1 MATTIKIK
9 SSSVEGRAP
18 SSLSPAEL
26 AVNLKDR
33 KLFTADGDGVVFE
46 LGGAVT
52 SVNGQAGDVTLALND
67 LTDVEVGG
75 VTNNQVLA
83 YSGGNW
89 VPVSAASLSVDVD
102 LGYTAAADKGTITN
116 SAGDDA
122 EIPLGNGATA
132 GLSLNNYTTADKDKL
147 QGISPGAD
155 VTPDLSNYLQSGD
168 NVSEQVNDAN
178 YITLADVPDAPVTSV
193 NGETG
198 DVVLSADDVGA
209 LPADTPLDFVPLAS
223 WAAIPELS

>member
-1 MATTIKIK
+1 VATTIKIK
-9 SSSVEGRAP
+9 SSSVDGKVP

-26 AVNLKDR
+26 AVNLKDK
-33 KLFTADGDGVVFE
+33 KLFTADGDGNVFE

-52 SVNGQAGDVTLALND
+52 SVNGQAGDVTLALNN

-75 VTNNQVLA
+75 ATANQVLA
-83 YSGGNW
+83 YNAGNW

-102 LGYTAAADKGTITN
+102 LGYTPAADKGTITN
-116 SAGDDA
+116 SAGDNA
-122 EIPLGNGATA
+122 EIPLGNGTNA
-132 GLSLNNYTTADKDKL
+132 GLSLNNYTTTEKDKL
-147 QGISPGAD
+147 QGITPGAD
-155 VTPDLSNYLQSGD
+155 VTPDLADYLQSGD
-168 NVSEQVNDAN
+168 NVSELVNDAN

-209 LPADTPLDFVPLAS
+209 LPADTPLDFVPLGA
-223 WAAIPELS
+223 WTAIPELS

>member
-9 SSSVEGRAP
+9 SSSVGGKAP
-18 SSLSPAEL
+18 SALSPAEL
-26 AVNLKDR
+26 AVNLADK
-33 KLFTADGDGVVFE
+33 KLFTADTDGNVFE

-52 SVNGQAGDVTLALND
+52 SVNGKDGDVTLALND

-83 YSGGNW
+83 YSSGSW

-122 EIPLGNGATA
+122 EIPLGNGTNA
-132 GLSLNNYTTADKDKL
+132 GLSLNNYTTTEKDKL
-147 QGISPGAD
+147 ASIENGAD
-155 VTPDLSNYLQSGD
+155 VTPDLSTYLQSGD
-168 NVSEQVNDAN
+168 NVSELVNDAN
-178 YITLADVPDAPVTSV
+178 YITLADVPDAPVASV
-193 NGETG
+193 NGKTG
-198 DVVLSADDVGA
+198 VVVLEASDVGA
-209 LPADTPLDFVPLAS
+209 LPDDTPLDFVPLGS
-223 WAAIPELS
+223 WAAIPELT

>member
-52 SVNGQAGDVTLALND
+52 SVNGKDGDVTLALND
-67 LTDVEVGG
+67 LTDVEVGS

-83 YSGGNW
+83 YNGGNW

-102 LGYTAAADKGTITN
+102 LGYTAAADKGTVTN
-116 SAGDDA
+116 SAGDNA
-122 EIPLGNGATA
+122 EIPLGNGTNA

-147 QGISPGAD
+147 QGITPGAD
-155 VTPDLSNYLQSGD
+155 VTPDLSDYLQSGD
-168 NVSEQVNDAN
+168 NVSELVNDAN
-178 YITLADVPDAPVTSV
+178 YITLADVPVTSV

-209 LPADTPLDFVPLAS
+209 LPADTPLDFVPLGA
-223 WAAIPELS
+223 WTAIPELS

>member
-9 SSSVEGRAP
+9 SSSVGGKAP
-18 SSLSPAEL
+18 SALSPAEL
-26 AVNLKDR
+26 AVNLADK
-33 KLFTADGDGVVFE
+33 KLFTADTDGNVFE

-83 YSGGNW
+83 YSSGSW

-122 EIPLGNGATA
+122 EIPLGNGTNA
-132 GLSLNNYTTADKDKL
+132 GLSLNNYTTTEKDKL
-147 QGISPGAD
+147 AGI
-155 VTPDLSNYLQSGD
+155 PDLSTYLQSGD
-168 NVSEQVNDAN
+168 NVSELVNDAN
-178 YITLADVPDAPVTSV
+178 YITLADVPDAPVASV
-193 NGETG
+193 NGKTG
-198 DVVLSADDVGA
+198 VVVLDASDVGA
-209 LPADTPLDFVPLAS
+209 LPDDTPLDFVPLGA
-223 WAAIPELS
+223 WTAIPELT

>member
-9 SSSVEGRAP
+9 SSSVGGKAP
-18 SSLSPAEL
+18 SALSPAEL
-26 AVNLKDR
+26 AVNLADK
-33 KLFTADGDGVVFE
+33 KLFTADTDGNVFE

-67 LTDVEVGG
+67 LTDVEVGSA
-75 VTNNQVLA
+75 TNNQVLA

-122 EIPLGNGATA
+122 EIPLGNGTNA
-132 GLSLNNYTTADKDKL
+132 GLSLNNYTTTEKDKL
-147 QGISPGAD
+147 ASIEDGAD
-155 VTPDLSNYLQSGD
+155 VTPDLSTYLQSGD
-168 NVSEQVNDAN
+168 NVSELVNDAN
-178 YITLADVPDAPVTSV
+178 YITLADLPDSPVISV
-193 NGETG
+193 NGQTG
-198 DVVLSADDVGA
+198 EVVLTADDVGA
-209 LPADTPLDFVPLAS
+209 LPDDTPLDFVPLGA
-223 WAAIPELS
+223 WTAIPELS